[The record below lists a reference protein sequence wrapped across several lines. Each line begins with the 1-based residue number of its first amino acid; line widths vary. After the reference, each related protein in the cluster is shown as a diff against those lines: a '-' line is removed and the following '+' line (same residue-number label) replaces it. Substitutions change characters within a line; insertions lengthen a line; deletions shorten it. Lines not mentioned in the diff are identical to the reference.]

1 MLTKICPFIWNSSFH
16 EASKT
21 HLACRNGPYGQ
32 VLVLPSRRLVRP
44 AADDDFVACRNAP
57 YGKVL
62 VLSRQRLE
70 CPAADD
76 NFTSLFELLQSTK
89 AAEREREREKGRVRG
104 QDEGTL
110 HE

>member
-1 MLTKICPFIWNSSFH
+1 M
-16 EASKT
+16 
-21 HLACRNGPYGQ
+21 
-32 VLVLPSRRLVRP
+32 LPSRRLVRP
-44 AADDDFVACRNAP
+44 AADDDFVVCRNAP

>member
-1 MLTKICPFIWNSSFH
+1 M
-16 EASKT
+16 
-21 HLACRNGPYGQ
+21 
-32 VLVLPSRRLVRP
+32 LPSRRLVRP

>member
-1 MLTKICPFIWNSSFH
+1 M
-16 EASKT
+16 
-21 HLACRNGPYGQ
+21 
-32 VLVLPSRRLVRP
+32 LPSRRLVRP
-44 AADDDFVACRNAP
+44 AADDDFVVCRNAP

-89 AAEREREREKGRVRG
+89 AAER
-104 QDEGTL
+104 
-110 HE
+110 

>member
-1 MLTKICPFIWNSSFH
+1 M
-16 EASKT
+16 
-21 HLACRNGPYGQ
+21 
-32 VLVLPSRRLVRP
+32 LPSRRLVRP
-44 AADDDFVACRNAP
+44 AADDYFVVCRNAP